1 MSTTAEEI
9 WELLGELIKAQKET
23 DRLLREQS
31 QETNRKFQETDRKFQ
46 ETDRL
51 LREQSQETDRKFQET
66 DRKFQE
72 TDRILR
78 EQSQETDRKFQETDR
93 ILREQSQE
101 TDRKFQETDKK
112 FQETEHLLREQSE
125 RADLRFQETER
136 LIKEESIRLDKQLGQ
151 IGNSLGQFV
160 EFQVRPAAVR
170 LFQEMGIA
178 VKEIATN
185 VSVQGSEGTEIDI
198 LVVNSHEAIAIE
210 VKSKLSDDDVKEHIA
225 RLSEFKKLLPRYE
238 NLNIMGAVAGM
249 VVPENVARFAYRQ
262 GLFVIG
268 QSGDNLVIL
277 NDDKFKPRCW

>member
-23 DRLLREQS
+23 DRI
-31 QETNRKFQETDRKFQ
+31 
-46 ETDRL
+46 

-72 TDRILR
+72 TDRL
-78 EQSQETDRKFQETDR
+78 
-93 ILREQSQE
+93 LREQSQE

>member
-31 QETNRKFQETDRKFQ
+31 QETDRKFQETDRKFQETDKKFQETDRLLREQSQETDRKFQ

-66 DRKFQE
+66 ERLLREQSQE
-72 TDRILR
+72 TDRFLR
-78 EQSQETDRKFQETDR
+78 EQSQETDRKFQET
-93 ILREQSQE
+93 EY
-101 TDRKFQETDKK
+101 
-112 FQETEHLLREQSE
+112 LLREQSE
-125 RADLRFQETER
+125 RANLRFQETER

-249 VVPENVARFAYRQ
+249 
-262 GLFVIG
+262 
-268 QSGDNLVIL
+268 
-277 NDDKFKPRCW
+277 

>member
-23 DRLLREQS
+23 DRILREQS
-31 QETNRKFQETDRKFQ
+31 QETNRKF
-46 ETDRL
+46 
-51 LREQSQETDRKFQET
+51 QETDRKFQET

-93 ILREQSQE
+93 KFQETDRLLREQSQE
-101 TDRKFQETDKK
+101 TDRK

>member
-23 DRLLREQS
+23 DR
-31 QETNRKFQETDRKFQ
+31 
-46 ETDRL
+46 
-51 LREQSQETDRKFQET
+51 
-66 DRKFQE
+66 
-72 TDRILR
+72 
-78 EQSQETDRKFQETDR
+78 
-93 ILREQSQE
+93 
-101 TDRKFQETDKK
+101 
-112 FQETEHLLREQSE
+112 LLREQSE

>member
-9 WELLGELIKAQKET
+9 WELLGELIKVQKET

-46 ETDRL
+46 ETDK
-51 LREQSQETDRKFQET
+51 KFQET
-66 DRKFQE
+66 DRF
-72 TDRILR
+72 
-78 EQSQETDRKFQETDR
+78 
-93 ILREQSQE
+93 LREQSQE

-112 FQETEHLLREQSE
+112 FQETDRFLREQSQETDRKFQETNRKFQETEYLLREQSE
-125 RADLRFQETER
+125 RANLRFQETER

>member
-72 TDRILR
+72 TDRL
-78 EQSQETDRKFQETDR
+78 
-93 ILREQSQE
+93 LREQSQE

-277 NDDKFKPRCW
+277 NDDKWFFST